1 MLQYFP
7 PMKTIYLDNNATAPL
22 LPEISEFVKA
32 FAEKHQ
38 SNPSSSHS
46 MGQQWRHEV
55 DIARQDVAALIG
67 VRPSE
72 VFFTSSGTESN
83 NWILRGVCSEADK
96 KYHIVTSSVEHPS
109 IESTCRYLREK
120 GHKITILSVNSE
132 GQIDLKALQNS
143 IDEKPDLVSIQWVN
157 SETGVIQSVDEIA
170 ALCQVAEIPFHT
182 DAVQA
187 LGKIPMSHVF
197 FPATF
202 ASFSAH
208 KIHGLSGI
216 GASYIATGSH
226 VASLISGGS
235 QEHGSRAGTENLLG
249 ILAFGLACKLRKER
263 LEKVQVHCKQLKKA
277 FLSRIKAD
285 HPEISI
291 NGSIDNSVD
300 NCLNLHIP
308 GIDVSAL
315 LMRMDMKGIYFS
327 QNSACHGQSIS
338 PSSVLKAMGLSSD
351 HAWAS
356 ARFSF
361 SELNS
366 EDDIRT
372 AANLLLKEISKLK
385 GFA

>member
-1 MLQYFP
+1 
-7 PMKTIYLDNNATAPL
+7 MKTIYLDNNATAPL
-22 LPEISEFVKA
+22 LPEISEFVTA
-32 FAEKHQ
+32 FAEKQQ

-46 MGQQWRHEV
+46 VGQQWRHKI

-67 VRPSE
+67 VKPSE

-83 NWILRGVCSEADK
+83 NWILRGVCSKTDK

-109 IESTCRYLREK
+109 IVSTCRYLSER
-120 GHKITILSVNSE
+120 GHRITILSVNSG
-132 GQIDLKALQNS
+132 GQIDLEALQNS
-143 IDEKPDLVSIQWVN
+143 INEKPDLVSVQWVN
-157 SETGVIQSVDEIA
+157 SETGVIQPVDEIA
-170 ALCQVAEIPFHT
+170 ALCQAAEIPFHT

-187 LGKIPMSHVF
+187 LGKIPMKRDSF
-197 FPATF
+197 SATF

-216 GASYIATGSH
+216 GALYIATGSH
-226 VASLISGGS
+226 VDTLISGGS
-235 QEHGSRAGTENLLG
+235 QEHGLRAGTENLLG
-249 ILAFGLACKLRKER
+249 ILAFGLACKLRKEGFKR
-263 LEKVQVHCKQLKKA
+263 VQAHCKMLKKM
-277 FLSRIKAD
+277 FLSVLKTD
-285 HPEISI
+285 HPDISV

-338 PSSVLKAMGLSSD
+338 PSSVLKAMGLSSKE
-351 HAWAS
+351 AWSS

-372 AANLLLKEISKLK
+372 AANLISKEISKLK

>member
-7 PMKTIYLDNNATAPL
+7 PMKNIYLDNNATAPL
-22 LPEISEFVKA
+22 LPEISEFVKD
-32 FAEKHQ
+32 FAERQQ

-46 MGQQWRHEV
+46 KGQQWRQEV
-55 DIARQDVAALIG
+55 EKARQDVAALIG
-67 VRPSE
+67 CRSSE
-72 VFFTSSGTESN
+72 ILFTSSGTESN
-83 NWILRGVCSEADK
+83 NWILRGVCFEADK
-96 KYHIVTSSVEHPS
+96 KCHIVTSSVEHPS
-109 IESTCRYLREK
+109 IESTCRYLSER
-120 GHKITILSVNSE
+120 GHKVTILSVNAE
-132 GQIDLKALQNS
+132 GQIDLNTLEKTF
-143 IDEKPDLVSIQWVN
+143 DEKPDLVSIQWVN
-157 SETGVIQSVDEIA
+157 SETGVIQSVNEIA
-170 ALCQVAEIPFHT
+170 TLCQAAEIPFHT

-187 LGKIPMSHVF
+187 LGKIPMNLDS
-197 FPATF
+197 FPVNH

-208 KIHGLSGI
+208 KIHGLSGV
-216 GASYIATGSH
+216 GASYIEAGSH
-226 VASLISGGS
+226 LDTLISGGS
-235 QEHGSRAGTENLLG
+235 QERGLRAGTENLLG

-263 LEKVQVHCKQLKKA
+263 LEKIRTHFKKLKTTFLSQLKT
-277 FLSRIKAD
+277 D
-285 HPEISI
+285 HPDISV
-291 NGSIDNSVD
+291 NGSIDHSVD

-351 HAWAS
+351 QAWSS

-372 AANLLLKEISKLK
+372 AANLISKEISKLK